1 MKGMD
6 TRNMYTG
13 LQLAEKV
20 LAESG
25 KPMSPEEIWT
35 YAVEHGYASQCGISG
50 KTPYRTIGSQL
61 YINIRDKPESRFQQ
75 VSSRPPRFG
84 LRSRSYTTDQTP
96 STEPK
101 REFKERDLHPLLV
114 AFVYSDDHF
123 KGYTRTIYHESS
135 VKTKK
140 NAEKWMHPDLVSV
153 KFPFIDFDPQTVELG
168 RNTGQSGVRL
178 FSFEMKVNVT
188 GANVRECFF
197 QAVSNST
204 WANEGYLVA
213 LSFNDDALTQLA
225 RLSASFGIGVIRLDP
240 DDVHQSEILFPS
252 RDNDFVDL
260 AIIDDLSA
268 INPDFSRFIRA
279 INDSMK
285 TQRAIYSDY
294 DTVLSDDAL
303 KAYIAEKR
311 ISRRLNRILPI
322 SSAHRYAQSSIR
334 TIALVCSS
342 VHSQL
347 FGMMKES

>member
-1 MKGMD
+1 MLKPLGSNDTWYCVECILADSLKTGMTD
-6 TRNMYTG
+6 SVDMYTG

-20 LAESG
+20 LTEAG
-25 KPMSPEEIWT
+25 KPMGPEEIWA
-35 YAVEHGYASQCGISG
+35 YAVDHGYAFQCGISG

-61 YINIRDKPESRFQQ
+61 YINIRDKPDSRFQQ

-84 LRSRSYTTDQTP
+84 LKSMSYATEPLP
-96 STEPK
+96 SIEPK

-114 AFVYSDDHF
+114 SFVDSDDHF
-123 KGYTRTIYHESS
+123 KGHTRTIYHESS

-153 KFPFIDFDPQTVELG
+153 RFPFMDFNSQTVELG
-168 RNTGQSGVRL
+168 RNTGQSGIHL

-197 QAVSNST
+197 QAVSNSS

-213 LSFNDDALTQLA
+213 LSFNDDALTQLS

-240 DDVHQSEILFPS
+240 DDVHQSEVLFPS

-260 AIIDDLSA
+260 AIIDDLST

-285 TQRAIYSDY
+285 TQRAIDSDY
-294 DTVLSDDAL
+294 DQVLSDDDL
-303 KAYIAEKR
+303 QKYIAEKR
-311 ISRRLNRILPI
+311 IR
-322 SSAHRYAQSSIR
+322 
-334 TIALVCSS
+334 
-342 VHSQL
+342 
-347 FGMMKES
+347 G